1 MTREEMV
8 AARGKA
14 LVAGGM
20 LRRLLEDQQIPKA
33 EWDKKVRASVRGNN
47 YSRFFPLFAPLNA
60 VSQTAQNAAA
70 SYATS
75 LQSEIRSA
83 RSALSSRRVY
93 NPVQERMMETAGIAA
108 AILKDAGN
116 RRSRVGDVSCNAGV
130 SGVRAAGLNDNIN
143 IGPMW
148 LKRVRDEGIAKVA
161 FGAKTAFV
169 ISATPKSSAFLAADG
184 ITAWDAKVYFPDG
197 TRQVMDGFV
206 FRSNGDKGF
215 PMFSTDFMRGAG
227 QIKKKVTEAVLKEL
241 VAS

>member
-60 VSQTAQNAAA
+60 VSHTAQNAVAG
-70 SYATS
+70 YATS

-83 RSALSSRRVY
+83 RSTLSSRRAY
-93 NPVQERMMETAGIAA
+93 NPVQEHMKKAAGIAA

-130 SGVRAAGLNDNIN
+130 SGVRVAGLNDNIN

-148 LKRVRDEGIAKVA
+148 LKRIRDEGIATA
-161 FGAKTAFV
+161 TFGAKTAFV

-206 FRSNGDKGF
+206 FRSAGDKGF
-215 PMFSTDFMRGAG
+215 PTFSTDFMRGAG
-227 QIKKKVTEAVLKEL
+227 QIRKKVTEAVLKEL
-241 VAS
+241 AAS

>member
-20 LRRLLEDQQIPKA
+20 LRRLLEDQQTPRA
-33 EWDKKVRASVRGNN
+33 EWGPGIRKSVGGSG
-47 YSRFFPLFAPLNA
+47 YSRFFPLFAPLHA
-60 VSQTAQNAAA
+60 VSQTAQDAAA

-93 NPVQERMMETAGIAA
+93 NPVQERMRKTAGIAA
-108 AILKDAGN
+108 AILKDIGN
-116 RRSRVGDVSCNAGV
+116 RRSRIGDVMCGPGF
-130 SGVRAAGLNDNIN
+130 SGVKPHGINDNIN

-161 FGAKTAFV
+161 FGAKTVFV

-215 PMFSTDFMRGAG
+215 PMFSADFMRGAG
-227 QIKKKVTEAVLKEL
+227 RIKKKVTEAVLKEL
-241 VAS
+241 ATS

>member
-20 LRRLLEDQQIPKA
+20 LRRLIEDPETPRAGWTKELRKA
-33 EWDKKVRASVRGNN
+33 ISGVG
-47 YSRFFPLFAPLNA
+47 YSRFFPMFAPLHA
-60 VSQTAQNAAA
+60 VSVSAQTSASTYAAA
-70 SYATS
+70 
-75 LQSEIRSA
+75 LQAEVRSA
-83 RSALSSRRVY
+83 RSTLSSRKAY
-93 NPVQERMMETAGIAA
+93 SPVQEHMRKTAGIAA
-108 AILKDAGN
+108 AILKDIGN
-116 RRSRVGDVSCNAGV
+116 RRSRIGDVSCNAGT
-130 SGVRAAGLNDNIN
+130 SGVRAGGLNDNIN

-148 LKRVRDEGIAKVA
+148 LKRVRDEGIAKVS

-197 TRQVMDGFV
+197 TRQVVDGFV